1 MSFLYIHLLK
11 AFIQHGIWSLL
22 NACYCL
28 PISKCLRISIDLRS
42 CYPISCRWRDW
53 PYKVIRWLESI
64 NNVCRRKFLK
74 TSFENSN
81 IFIVIDNSISLMHT
95 TFTPVKCIEQATWNC
110 FRHRWFTHDHEYN
123 QFPCHLNKHLMP
135 VKGSSCTRI
144 KISVDN
150 WNKRCIRRK

>member
-1 MSFLYIHLLK
+1 MSFWYIHLLK

-42 CYPISCRWRDW
+42 CRPISCRWRDW
-53 PYKVIRWLESI
+53 PYKVIRWLEPI
-64 NNVCRRKFLK
+64 KQCVQQV
-74 TSFENSN
+74 FEDKLWKLEH
-81 IFIVIDNSISLMHT
+81 FIVIDNSVSLMHT
-95 TFTPVKCIEQATWNC
+95 TFTPVKCIEQETWNC

-123 QFPCHLNKHLMP
+123 QFPCHLNKHLMQ
-135 VKGSSCTRI
+135 VKGSQSCTRI

-150 WNKRCIRRK
+150 WTKRCIRRK